1 MNILIP
7 VLVLAAMGLIF
18 GALLG
23 IAAKAFKV
31 IKDERTEQIAELLSG
46 ANCGGCGYA
55 GCSAFAEAVVKG
67 EAKPD
72 GCPGT
77 KPENRLKIAEIMGVT
92 ISDTKPMVARVLCKG
107 TCEQVS
113 FKCTYNGISDCVA
126 ANRYGGG
133 EKACT
138 YSCCGLGS
146 CVSVCKFDAIHIY
159 DGVAVV
165 DEEKCTACGMCAK
178 ICPRN
183 VISIMPKEQKTY
195 VACMSKEKGAA
206 LKEICKTGCI
216 GCKLCEKACS
226 ADAVSV
232 NDNLASIDYEK
243 CTDCGACAEKC
254 PKKIIMH

>member
-1 MNILIP
+1 MNVLIP

-23 IAAKAFKV
+23 VAAKVFKV
-31 IKDERTEQIAELLSG
+31 EKDERIEQITELLTG

-55 GCSAFAEAVVKG
+55 GCSAFAEAVVAGKADAG
-67 EAKPD
+67 

-77 KPENRLKIAEIMGVT
+77 KDENIIKIAEIMGVK
-92 ISDTKPMVARVLCKG
+92 IKIGPKKVARVLCCG
-107 TCEQVS
+107 TCEAAGTNCS
-113 FKCTYNGISDCVA
+113 YHGISDCVA

-133 EKACT
+133 EKACQ

-146 CVSVCKFDAIHIY
+146 CVSVCRFDAISIV

-165 DEEKCTACGMCAK
+165 DEEKCTACGACAK
-178 ICPRN
+178 ICPRH
-183 VISIMPKEQKTY
+183 VITIMPKEQKTY

-206 LKEICKTGCI
+206 LKDICKAGCI
-216 GCKLCEKACS
+216 GCKLCEKACEVS
-226 ADAVSV
+226 AISV
-232 NDNLASIDYEK
+232 KDNLAVIDYEK

>member
-1 MNILIP
+1 MNVLIP

-23 IAAKAFKV
+23 VAAKVFKV
-31 IKDERTEQIAELLSG
+31 EKDDRIEQITELLTG

-55 GCSAFAEAVVKG
+55 GCSAFAEAVVAGKADAG
-67 EAKPD
+67 

-77 KPENRLKIAEIMGVT
+77 KDENKAKIAEIMGVK
-92 ISDTKPMVARVLCKG
+92 IKSGPKKVARVLCRG
-107 TCEQVS
+107 TCEAAGTNCSYQ
-113 FKCTYNGISDCVA
+113 GIADCVA

-133 EKACT
+133 EKTCQ

-146 CVSVCKFDAIHIY
+146 CVSVCRFDAISIV
-159 DGVAVV
+159 DGIAVI
-165 DEEKCTACGMCAK
+165 DEEKCTACGACAK
-178 ICPRN
+178 ICPRH
-183 VISIMPKEQKTY
+183 VITIMPKEQKTY

-206 LKEICKTGCI
+206 LKDICKAGCI
-216 GCKLCEKACS
+216 GCKLCEKACEFS
-226 ADAVSV
+226 AISV
-232 NDNLASIDYEK
+232 NDNLAVIDYEK